1 MMQAGLH
8 PHTVMVMFDPKFPE
22 AGELAI
28 VFGFQAVELESSTKY
43 ICKWELIPYSKVD
56 TCNDRDDAVA
66 GNLCKEN

>member
-43 ICKWELIPYSKVD
+43 ICKWELIPHSKMVL
-56 TCNDRDDAVA
+56 AMI
-66 GNLCKEN
+66 GMMQ